1 MAKKKTNIIPKDAV
15 KAFPKKEPYIS
26 PDDKEEAIT
35 EQTVIGI
42 NKAEALQKSGWQ
54 LISAVQVE
62 KDEQGMTIKEYKFKK
77 E

>member
-1 MAKKKTNIIPKDAV
+1 MAKKKEDIIPKG
-15 KAFPKKEPYIS
+15 KL
-26 PDDKEEAIT
+26 IT
-35 EQTVIGI
+35 EQTVVGI
-42 NKAEALQKSGWQ
+42 SKAEALQKSGWQ